1 MSNVTYQQ
9 LSWSKRWWIYQRER
23 FPIVQNGIVV
33 AVFSISTMLY
43 SSILRNGALP
53 SIKSLVIGFLSTFLF
68 FLLLR
73 IADEFKDFEE
83 DSRFRSYRAVPR
95 GVVTLKQ
102 LGVLGVLIGLAQLG
116 MAYWLSPKLI
126 PWLVLAWGY
135 LALMSKEFFVKE
147 WLKAHPIIYLLSH
160 MVMMPM
166 IVMYIVACD
175 WVTASVSI
183 PSGLSWLLLAS
194 YGNGI
199 ILEIGRK
206 IRIPEDEEYGVET
219 YSFLWGYKKATWI
232 WVSVVLLT
240 SCVVLMASVQVD
252 AGQIVMW
259 CTLLN
264 VLIAVLM
271 ALAFLRAM
279 TTKVA
284 QAIEKVS
291 GLLIILL
298 YLSLGL
304 VPLLL

>member
-102 LGVLGVLIGLAQLG
+102 LGILGVLIGLVQLG

-240 SCVVLMASVQVD
+240 SFVVLMASVQVD

-271 ALAFLRAM
+271 ALAFLRSM

>member
-1 MSNVTYQQ
+1 MSNVSYQQ
-9 LSWSKRWWIYQRER
+9 LSWSRRWWIYQRER
-23 FPIVQNGIVV
+23 FPVVQNGIVV

-43 SSILRNGALP
+43 SSILRNGSSP
-53 SIKSLVIGFLSTFLF
+53 SFQSLVIGFLSTFLF

-95 GVVTLKQ
+95 GVVTLKH
-102 LGVLGVLIGLAQLG
+102 LGVLGVFIGLLQLG

-126 PWLVLAWGY
+126 FWLVLAWGY

-175 WVTASVSI
+175 WVTASDTI
-183 PSGLSWLLLAS
+183 PSGLPWLLLAS

-219 YSFLWGYKKATWI
+219 YSFLWGYKRATWI
-232 WVSVVLLT
+232 WVAVVFLT
-240 SCVVLMASVQVD
+240 SFVVWMASVQVG

-259 CTLLN
+259 CAGLN
-264 VLIAVLM
+264 VLIAVWM
-271 ALAFLRAM
+271 AVTFLKSM

-304 VPLLL
+304 VPLLF

>member
-1 MSNVTYQQ
+1 MSNVSYQQ
-9 LSWSKRWWIYQRER
+9 LSWSRRWWIYQRER
-23 FPIVQNGIVV
+23 FPVVQNGIVV

-43 SSILRNGALP
+43 SSILRNGSSP
-53 SIKSLVIGFLSTFLF
+53 SFQSLVIGFLSTFLF

-95 GVVTLKQ
+95 GVVTLKH
-102 LGVLGVLIGLAQLG
+102 LGVLGVFIGLLQLG

-126 PWLVLAWGY
+126 FWLVLAWGY

-175 WVTASVSI
+175 WVTASDTI
-183 PSGLSWLLLAS
+183 PSGLPWLLLAS

-219 YSFLWGYKKATWI
+219 YSFLWGYKRATWI
-232 WVSVVLLT
+232 WVAVVFLT
-240 SCVVLMASVQVD
+240 SFVVWMASVQVG

-259 CTLLN
+259 CTGLN
-264 VLIAVLM
+264 VLIAVWM
-271 ALAFLRAM
+271 AVTFLKSM

-304 VPLLL
+304 VPLLF

>member
-1 MSNVTYQQ
+1 MSDLTYQQ
-9 LSWSKRWWIYQRER
+9 LSWSKRWWIYQQER

-33 AVFSISTMLY
+33 AVFSTSTMLY
-43 SSILRNGALP
+43 SSILRHGSSP
-53 SIKSLVIGFLSTFLF
+53 SLKSLVIGFLSTFLF

-102 LGVLGVLIGLAQLG
+102 LGVLGFFTGLVQLG
-116 MAYWLSPKLI
+116 MTFWLSPKLI

-147 WLKAHPIIYLLSH
+147 WLKAHPILYLLSH

-175 WVTASVSI
+175 WVTVSAI
-183 PSGLSWLLLAS
+183 MPPGLSWLLLAS

-240 SCVVLMASVQVD
+240 SCVVLMASAQVGTD
-252 AGQIVMW
+252 HIVLW
-259 CTLLN
+259 GTLLN
-264 VLIAVLM
+264 ALIIFLM
-271 ALAFLRAM
+271 ALTVQRYM

-284 QAIEKVS
+284 KAIEKVS
-291 GLLIILL
+291 GLLIILM
-298 YLSLGL
+298 YLSLGV
-304 VPLLL
+304 VPLLF

>member
-175 WVTASVSI
+175 WVTASVLI

-271 ALAFLRAM
+271 ALAFLRSM

>member
-102 LGVLGVLIGLAQLG
+102 LGILGVLIGLVQLG

-135 LALMSKEFFVKE
+135 LALMSKEFFVNE

-271 ALAFLRAM
+271 ALAFLRSM

>member
-1 MSNVTYQQ
+1 MSNVSYQQ
-9 LSWSKRWWIYQRER
+9 LSWSRRWWIYQRER
-23 FPIVQNGIVV
+23 FPVVQNGIVV

-43 SSILRNGALP
+43 SSILRNGSSP
-53 SIKSLVIGFLSTFLF
+53 SFQSLVIGFLSTFLF

-95 GVVTLKQ
+95 GVVTLKH
-102 LGVLGVLIGLAQLG
+102 LGVLGVFIGLLQLG

-126 PWLVLAWGY
+126 FWLVLAWGY

-175 WVTASVSI
+175 WVTASDTI
-183 PSGLSWLLLAS
+183 PSGLPWLLLAS

-219 YSFLWGYKKATWI
+219 YSFLWGYKRATWI
-232 WVSVVLLT
+232 WVAVVFLT
-240 SCVVLMASVQVD
+240 SFVVWMSSVQVG

-259 CTLLN
+259 CAGLN
-264 VLIAVLM
+264 VLIAVWM
-271 ALAFLRAM
+271 AVTFLKSM

-304 VPLLL
+304 VPLLF

>member
-1 MSNVTYQQ
+1 MSNVSYQQ
-9 LSWSKRWWIYQRER
+9 LSWSRRWWIYQRER
-23 FPIVQNGIVV
+23 FPVVQNGIVV

-43 SSILRNGALP
+43 SSILRNGASP
-53 SIKSLVIGFLSTFLF
+53 SFQSLVIGFLSTFLF

-95 GVVTLKQ
+95 GVVTLKH
-102 LGVLGVLIGLAQLG
+102 LGVLGVFIGLLQLG

-126 PWLVLAWGY
+126 FWLVLAWGY

-175 WVTASVSI
+175 WVTASDTI
-183 PSGLSWLLLAS
+183 PSGLPWLLLAS

-219 YSFLWGYKKATWI
+219 YSFLWGYKRATWI
-232 WVSVVLLT
+232 WVAVVFLT
-240 SCVVLMASVQVD
+240 SFVVWMASVQVG

-259 CTLLN
+259 CAGLN
-264 VLIAVLM
+264 VLIAVWM
-271 ALAFLRAM
+271 AVTFLKSM

-304 VPLLL
+304 VPLLF

>member
-1 MSNVTYQQ
+1 MSNVSYQQ

-23 FPIVQNGIVV
+23 FPIIQNGIVV

-43 SSILRNGALP
+43 SSILRNGSSPNL
-53 SIKSLVIGFLSTFLF
+53 KSLVIGFLSTFLF

-95 GVVTLKQ
+95 GVVTLKH
-102 LGVLGVLIGLAQLG
+102 LGVLGVFIGLLQLG

-126 PWLVLAWGY
+126 FWLVLAWGY

-175 WVTASVSI
+175 WVTASDTI
-183 PSGLSWLLLAS
+183 PSGLPWLLLAS

-219 YSFLWGYKKATWI
+219 YSFLWGYKRATWI
-232 WVSVVLLT
+232 WVAVVFVT
-240 SCVVLMASVQVD
+240 SFAVWMASVQVG

-259 CTLLN
+259 CAVLN
-264 VLIAVLM
+264 VLIAVWM
-271 ALAFLRAM
+271 ALKFFTSM

-304 VPLLL
+304 VPLLF

>member
-1 MSNVTYQQ
+1 MSNVSYQQ

-43 SSILRNGALP
+43 SSILRNGSSP
-53 SIKSLVIGFLSTFLF
+53 SLQSLVIGFLSTFLF

-95 GVVTLKQ
+95 GVVTLKH
-102 LGVLGVLIGLAQLG
+102 LGVLGVFIGLLQLG

-126 PWLVLAWGY
+126 FWLVLAWGY

-160 MVMMPM
+160 MGMMPM

-175 WVTASVSI
+175 WVTASDTI
-183 PSGLSWLLLAS
+183 PSGLPWLLLAS

-199 ILEIGRK
+199 VLEIGRK

-219 YSFLWGYKKATWI
+219 YSFLWGYKRATWI
-232 WVSVVLLT
+232 WVAVVFLT
-240 SCVVLMASVQVD
+240 SFVVWMASVQVGT
-252 AGQIVMW
+252 GQIVMW
-259 CTLLN
+259 CAGLN
-264 VLIAVLM
+264 VLIVVWMAVT
-271 ALAFLRAM
+271 FLKSM

-304 VPLLL
+304 VPLLF

>member
-1 MSNVTYQQ
+1 MSNVSYQQ
-9 LSWSKRWWIYQRER
+9 LSWSRRWWIYQRER
-23 FPIVQNGIVV
+23 FPVVQNGIVV

-43 SSILRNGALP
+43 SSILRNGSSP
-53 SIKSLVIGFLSTFLF
+53 SFQSLVIGFLSTFLF

-95 GVVTLKQ
+95 GVVTLKH
-102 LGVLGVLIGLAQLG
+102 LGVLGVFIGLLQLG
-116 MAYWLSPKLI
+116 MAYWLSPKI
-126 PWLVLAWGY
+126 IFWLVLAWGY

-175 WVTASVSI
+175 WVTASDTI
-183 PSGLSWLLLAS
+183 PSGLPWLLLAS

-219 YSFLWGYKKATWI
+219 YSFLWGYKRATWI
-232 WVSVVLLT
+232 WVAVVFLT
-240 SCVVLMASVQVD
+240 SFVVWMASVQVG

-259 CTLLN
+259 CAGLN
-264 VLIAVLM
+264 VLIAVWM
-271 ALAFLRAM
+271 AVTFLKSM

-304 VPLLL
+304 VPLLF

>member
-102 LGVLGVLIGLAQLG
+102 LGILGVLIGLVQLG

-271 ALAFLRAM
+271 ALAFLRSM

>member
-1 MSNVTYQQ
+1 MSDVSYQQ
-9 LSWSKRWWIYQRER
+9 LSWSRRWWIYQRER
-23 FPIVQNGIVV
+23 FPVVQNGIVV

-43 SSILRNGALP
+43 SSILRNGSSP
-53 SIKSLVIGFLSTFLF
+53 SFQSLVIGFLSTFLF

-95 GVVTLKQ
+95 GVVTLKH
-102 LGVLGVLIGLAQLG
+102 LGVLGVFIGLLQLG

-126 PWLVLAWGY
+126 FWLVLAWGY

-175 WVTASVSI
+175 WVTASDTI
-183 PSGLSWLLLAS
+183 PSGLPWLLLAS

-219 YSFLWGYKKATWI
+219 YSFLWGYKRATWI
-232 WVSVVLLT
+232 WVAVVFLT
-240 SCVVLMASVQVD
+240 SFVVWMASVQVG

-259 CTLLN
+259 CAGLN
-264 VLIAVLM
+264 VLIAVWM
-271 ALAFLRAM
+271 AVTFLKSM

-304 VPLLL
+304 VPLLF

>member
-1 MSNVTYQQ
+1 MSNVSYQQ
-9 LSWSKRWWIYQRER
+9 LSWSRRWWIYQRER
-23 FPIVQNGIVV
+23 FPVVQNGIVV

-43 SSILRNGALP
+43 SSILRNGA
-53 SIKSLVIGFLSTFLF
+53 SSSFQSLVIGFLSTFLF

-95 GVVTLKQ
+95 GVVTLKH
-102 LGVLGVLIGLAQLG
+102 LGVLGVFIGLLQLG

-126 PWLVLAWGY
+126 FWLVLAWGY

-175 WVTASVSI
+175 WVTASDTI
-183 PSGLSWLLLAS
+183 PSGLPWLLLAS

-219 YSFLWGYKKATWI
+219 YSFLWGYKRATWI
-232 WVSVVLLT
+232 WVAVVFLT
-240 SCVVLMASVQVD
+240 SFVVWMASVQVG

-259 CTLLN
+259 CAGLN
-264 VLIAVLM
+264 VLIAVWM
-271 ALAFLRAM
+271 AVTFLKSM

-304 VPLLL
+304 VPLLF

>member
-1 MSNVTYQQ
+1 MSNVSYQQ

-43 SSILRNGALP
+43 SSILRNGSSP
-53 SIKSLVIGFLSTFLF
+53 SLQSLVIGFLSTFLF

-95 GVVTLKQ
+95 GVVTLKH
-102 LGVLGVLIGLAQLG
+102 LGVLGVFIGLLQLG

-126 PWLVLAWGY
+126 FWLVLAWGY

-175 WVTASVSI
+175 WVTASDTI
-183 PSGLSWLLLAS
+183 PSGLPWLLLAS

-219 YSFLWGYKKATWI
+219 YSFLWGYKRATWI
-232 WVSVVLLT
+232 WVAVVFLT
-240 SCVVLMASVQVD
+240 SFVVWMASVQVG

-259 CTLLN
+259 CAGLN
-264 VLIAVLM
+264 VLIAVWM
-271 ALAFLRAM
+271 AVTFLKSM

-284 QAIEKVS
+284 QALEKVS

-304 VPLLL
+304 VPLLF